1 MEKSKKGFITRKLV
15 VVFFLIIYLFISFVM
30 ARGEYLEIKE
40 IGEQYVSIFYTNVA
54 NKLAVTVLAFAIS
67 YIIIYFSNLKLKSGL
82 EAFFVKEQKEM
93 PKLPNKSISFIAS
106 LIVSLLAQVFLT
118 EKFLMFMNSAKF
130 GINDPIFKFD
140 ISFYLFKLPFIKSLI
155 IFGIIYTVILT
166 LYSVVYYI
174 VTLNKYF
181 DGVDRETL
189 INNSFIKQV
198 IGKVIVIAL
207 LVAGIVILSS
217 VEIENGNMIN
227 LNDDTKTE
235 IIGAGLTDV
244 KIKLW
249 GYRLFALAILISVIR
264 VIKYV
269 KQFKVKKIVNSML
282 IVPIYLVVLFIVMT
296 GFQYFYAER
305 NELDK
310 QRKYLNYNI
319 EYTRQAYNIK
329 VDEVDVN
336 SVNNLSLDSINLNV
350 LKNASIITEEANLD
364 SLAESKDS
372 EVYYTY
378 GTSNIG
384 LYNIDGEKKPVYI
397 TPRELAS
404 GVNGTYSSKTYQY
417 THGYG
422 VVVSDISNVDDKGNV
437 EYIQSEYDDNVLG
450 ITEPR
455 IYFGMATNETVVTG
469 AKDKKEFDY
478 PISSKSYEEYEYKGK
493 AGINAGLLD
502 RLVLAIHNGDHKLVT
517 SFSVTDNSKI
527 IMNRNIRE
535 RAKALMPYFVY
546 DEHPYLVV
554 TDSGKLVWVLD
565 AYTISNSYPYSQKS
579 KIKIEGNYKEINYI
593 RNSVKVLVDAYDGT
607 VSFYIIDRTDPIAMM
622 YRNIY
627 PDLFMDKD
635 ATIPKDI
642 QKNIVYPEYLFDI
655 QAQVLERY
663 HDVNAEMLY
672 RVGDAWTVSRK
683 SDEEDNRVN
692 STYTMLKTV
701 DSKGEELGLV
711 TSYNKL
717 NKQSLNSYLVGRYD
731 NGNKLT
737 IYKMSQD
744 SNLPGIKQLQI
755 QIEQDKD
762 ISEELSKIN
771 TPGTKVDYNTFII
784 PLENTVLYVEPF
796 YQTMIN
802 EDSAV
807 PALKKVIVATGDKVA
822 IGNNL
827 EEAILK
833 LISDSAY
840 DLGFINTD
848 SEDELIEAIIKANNN
863 LKDSSRANNWE
874 LIGNDLKELQSLID
888 TLEEVRKNTDNSVK
902 STKKKDDDSTDFREL
917 IDTIIDSSQSKNES
931 E

>member
-1 MEKSKKGFITRKLV
+1 MEKSKKGFINRRLV

-30 ARGEYLEIKE
+30 VRGAYLEIKE
-40 IGEQYVSIFYTNVA
+40 IGEQYVSIFRTNVL
-54 NKLAVTVLAFAIS
+54 NKMIVTITAFLIS

-82 EAFFVKEQKEM
+82 EDFFAKEQKEM

-106 LIVSLLAQVFLT
+106 LVVSLLAQVFLT
-118 EKFLMFMNSAKF
+118 EKFLMFMNSAAF
-130 GINDPIFKFD
+130 GIKDPIFNTD
-140 ISFYLFKLPFIKSLI
+140 ISFYLFKLPFIKVLLIFAIVFIAILI
-155 IFGIIYTVILT
+155 I
-166 LYSVVYYI
+166 YSVAYYI
-174 VTLNKYF
+174 ITLNKYF
-181 DGVDRETL
+181 DGIDRDTL
-189 INNSFIKQV
+189 VNNSFIKQV
-198 IGKVIVIAL
+198 IGKVIVVAL
-207 LVAGIVILSS
+207 LIAGIVLLSS
-217 VEIENGNMIN
+217 MEIENGNMIN
-227 LNDDTKTE
+227 LNDDAKTE

-244 KIKLW
+244 KIKVW
-249 GYRLFALAILISVIR
+249 GYRIFAVAILISVIR

-269 KQFKVKKIVNSML
+269 KQFKVKKIINSML
-282 IVPIYLVVLFIVMT
+282 IVPIYLVLLFVAMT

-310 QRKYLNYNI
+310 QRKYLNYNL
-319 EYTRQAYNIK
+319 EFTRQAYNIK
-329 VDEVDVN
+329 VDEIDVDA
-336 SVNNLSLDSINLNV
+336 VNNLSLESVNLGV
-350 LKNASIITEEANLD
+350 LKNANVITEKANLD
-364 SLAESKDS
+364 SLSESKDS

-378 GTSNIG
+378 NTSNIG
-384 LYNIDGEKKPVYI
+384 LYEIDGEKKPVYI
-397 TPRELAS
+397 TPRELAN
-404 GVNGTYSSKTYQY
+404 GVNRTYTSKTYQY

-422 VVVSDISNVDDKGNV
+422 VVVSDISDVDEKGNV
-437 EYIQSEYDDNVLG
+437 KYIQSEYDDDVLG

-469 AKDKKEFDY
+469 VKDKKEFDY
-478 PISSKSYEEYEYKGK
+478 PISSKSYEEYEYEGK
-493 AGINAGLLD
+493 AGIHANLLD
-502 RLVLAIHNGDHKLVT
+502 RLILAINKGDHKLVT
-517 SFSVTDNSKI
+517 SFSLSENSKI
-527 IMNRNIRE
+527 LMNRNIRE

-554 TDSGKLVWVLD
+554 RDNGKLVWVLD

-579 KIKIEGNYKEINYI
+579 RIKVEGNYKEINYI

-607 VSFYIIDRTDPIAMM
+607 VSFYITDRTDPIAMM

-642 QKNIVYPEYLFDI
+642 QKNILYPEYLFNI

-663 HDVNAEMLY
+663 HDVNVEMLY
-672 RVGDAWTVSRK
+672 RVGDAWTVSK
-683 SDEEDNRVN
+683 ESDEKEEKVN

-701 DSKGEELGLV
+701 DSKKEELGIV

-744 SNLPGIKQLQI
+744 SNLPGIKQLQV

-771 TPGTKVDYNTFII
+771 TPGTKVDYKIFIV

-802 EDSAV
+802 EDTSV

-888 TLEEVRKNTDNSVK
+888 TLEDVRRGNDTNSKTNEKNE
-902 STKKKDDDSTDFREL
+902 DSTDVREL
-917 IDTIIDSSQSKNES
+917 IDSIVDSTQSKGES